1 MQIKQKWSSHL
12 IRFMVLALSAWCFH
26 STDVKAQFIG
36 NPLIPKEGKV
46 IIYTN
51 DAKGGH
57 HQVATVAERN
67 NISADRRQPGM
78 LCTVMDDGTGKAK
91 TFQLICKDLPA
102 ELNDNNN
109 WIAFSPG
116 TPAAGNNLI
125 YGAAVPDASTGK
137 AGDFFIHT
145 ATQTLY
151 GPKQADNSWP
161 VLLLQG
167 IPSGSA
173 GGDLTGTYPN
183 PSITEKAVTVEKINP
198 GTADQVLMTDADGK
212 VTWVDK
218 ANLGTGGGGTIGN
231 FNGNRPITGDY
242 YKNVNPGT
250 DDLAK
255 WIEAVFYPSVGPS
268 ASLTAT
274 PNGVKEMGP
283 AGSTT
288 VSLAW
293 TATRAAATEEIT
305 EIIVNGTNVFTGSP
319 AAGASVNGTQSASA
333 TNNVK
338 TTFTMS
344 VKTSDNKTASSSASL
359 EFQWKRYWG
368 FASGGEDGVPFA
380 PTDAQILALSGSE
393 LATSAVVSNKSA
405 APSGRQKLVIAYPAS
420 WGGSKII
427 VGVNDSTGAFEK
439 TTRSF
444 TNAAGGT
451 TSYVIY
457 VQKDNTAAG
466 LTFSVQ

>member
-26 STDVKAQFIG
+26 PMDAKAQFVG

-57 HQVATVAERN
+57 HQVATVADRN
-67 NISADRRQPGM
+67 NISVDRRQPGM

-102 ELNDNNN
+102 ELNDNAN

-125 YGAAVPDASTGK
+125 YGAAVPDATTGK

-145 ATQTLY
+145 VTQTLY
-151 GPKQADNSWP
+151 GPKQADNNWP

-167 IPSGSA
+167 ILSGPA
-173 GGDLTGTYPN
+173 AGDLTGTYPN
-183 PSITEKAVTVEKINP
+183 PTIVEKAVTVEKINP
-198 GTADQVLMTDADGK
+198 GTADQVLTTDVDGK
-212 VTWVDK
+212 VTWIDK
-218 ANLGTGGGGTIGN
+218 STLGTGGGGTIGS

-255 WIEAVFYPSVGPS
+255 WIEAVFYPSLGPS

-283 AGSTT
+283 SGSTS
-288 VSLAW
+288 VSLSW
-293 TATRAAATEEIT
+293 TAGRDAATEEIT
-305 EIIVNGTNVFTGSP
+305 EIIVNGTNVFTASP
-319 AAGASVNGTQSASA
+319 AAGASVSGTQSASA
-333 TNNVK
+333 VNNLK

-344 VKTSDNKTASSSASL
+344 VKTSDNKTASANASID
-359 EFQWKRYWG
+359 FQWKRYWG
-368 FASGGEDGVPFA
+368 FAAGGEDGVSFS
-380 PTDAQILALSGSE
+380 PTDAQILSLSGSE
-393 LATSAVVSNKSA
+393 FGTSAAVANKSA
-405 APSGRQKLVIAYPAS
+405 SPSGPQKLVIAYPAS

-444 TNAAGGT
+444 TNASGGT

-466 LTFSVQ
+466 LTFGVQ